1 MSHISQNTS
10 LLFIFISTCFLH
22 TYFPYEFFRSHLRE
36 IRDRSVLRLFESNE
50 VAAPQVLPGGP
61 GIPLP
66 QPVPQVGSWDH
77 DQVGFLLV

>member
-1 MSHISQNTS
+1 M
-10 LLFIFISTCFLH
+10 LLTHTH
-22 TYFPYEFFRSHLRE
+22 TYLFSYEFFRSHLRE

-50 VAAPQVLPGGP
+50 VAAPQALPGGP

-77 DQVGFLLV
+77 DQVGYLIVNVRIKDFF

>member
-1 MSHISQNTS
+1 M
-10 LLFIFISTCFLH
+10 
-22 TYFPYEFFRSHLRE
+22 
-36 IRDRSVLRLFESNE
+36 LRLFESNE

-77 DQVGFLLV
+77 DQVINIVRIFTFNMSY